1 MDSRSP
7 RALIDTPPVW
17 LLACI
22 ALAWAQAQF
31 LPVWPAP
38 ALLKGLGAAVVIA
51 GLLLFVAASLEF
63 RRHRTSIVPR
73 ETPKALLTS
82 GPYRFSRNPI
92 YLADALILLG
102 LVMRWDA
109 GALPLVPAFI
119 ALITTRFILGEEG
132 LCRAAFGPAWTD
144 YAGRVRRWL

>member
-22 ALAWAQAQF
+22 VLAWVQSRL
-31 LPVWPAP
+31 LPLWPAAAP
-38 ALLKGLGAAVVIA
+38 WMGAAVIVAGIA
-51 GLLLFVAASLEF
+51 LFLWAGVQF

-73 ETPKALLTS
+73 ESPAALLTS